1 MINPLKELKFLEN
14 IIILSVIGSS
24 AFALI
29 PDKSAKDSSNSPN
42 RKYESVPVYKTEQSS
57 LYTGY
62 LTKADSLEKKFFE
75 KYIR

>member
-14 IIILSVIGSS
+14 IIIFSVIGLGVFG
-24 AFALI
+24 AI
-29 PDKSAKDSSNSPN
+29 PDKSAKNPQN
-42 RKYESVPVYKTEQSS
+42 KRYESVPVYKTEQSS

-62 LTKADSLEKKFFE
+62 LIKTDSLEKNFFE